1 MNQITVT
8 GNVVHTPEMRTTQS
22 GMTCC
27 NFSVAV
33 KRKFKNK
40 TTQTYET
47 DFFDV
52 TAWGNLGNIC
62 QMYIEKGKKVLVVGE
77 MQSRDYEGRDGTKKR
92 AWTINADTVE
102 FLSQKPQNEAA
113 PPSPAAAAGF
123 TSIQVD
129 DDELP
134 F

>member
-1 MNQITVT
+1 
-8 GNVVHTPEMRTTQS
+8 
-22 GMTCC
+22 MTCC

-62 QMYIEKGKKVLVVGE
+62 QMYVEKGKKVLVVGE
-77 MQSRDYEGRDGTKKR
+77 MQSRDYEGRDGAKRR
-92 AWTINADTVE
+92 AWTINADTGE
-102 FLSQKPQNEAA
+102 FLSQKPQDETA
-113 PPSPAAAAGF
+113 PHPPAAAGF